1 MPARVLFVCT
11 GNICRSPAAHAVL
24 EAALRTGGLA
34 AVAVDSCG
42 LGSWHVGELA
52 DPRARAEGAR
62 RGLQLTHLARQLAP
76 QDFEGDVLIIA
87 LDRTHLQALRS
98 KAPPGF
104 PMDRIVLYRSFDPA
118 SPPGTDVDD
127 PYYDG
132 DSAFVAMFDT
142 LLAGVPGL
150 LRTLRSRSG

>member
-1 MPARVLFVCT
+1 
-11 GNICRSPAAHAVL
+11 VL
-24 EAALRTGGLA
+24 EVALA
-34 AVAVDSCG
+34 AEGINGVSVDSCG

-62 RGLQLTHLARQLAP
+62 RGIPLAHRARQLAP
-76 QDFEGDVLIIA
+76 EDFDGDVMMVA

-104 PMDRIVLYRSFDPA
+104 PMDRIVTYRSFDPA
-118 SPPGTDVDD
+118 SRPGTDVDD

-132 DSAFVAMFDT
+132 DPAFVAMFDT
-142 LLAGVPGL
+142 LQAAVPGL
-150 LRTLRSRSG
+150 LQALRSRSG